1 MPAEPE
7 QLPPKVTNAPPYD
20 VFHNPLMCPITAR
33 DLEFR
38 SPTGITLPPRNV
50 LLTDIYYFTFIL
62 LLLNLLDYIIIIFM
76 RLRDSR
82 DGVFIKP
89 V

>member
-7 QLPPKVTNAPPYD
+7 QLPPKVTNTPPYD

-50 LLTDIYYFTFIL
+50 LLSYNY
-62 LLLNLLDYIIIIFM
+62 
-76 RLRDSR
+76 
-82 DGVFIKP
+82 
-89 V
+89 

>member
-1 MPAEPE
+1 VKTINTAPQVRNAIVNIKNGIFSINRKGPMPAEPE
-7 QLPPKVTNAPPYD
+7 QLPPKVTNAPPFD

-50 LLTDIYYFTFIL
+50 LFSS
-62 LLLNLLDYIIIIFM
+62 NH
-76 RLRDSR
+76 
-82 DGVFIKP
+82 
-89 V
+89 

>member
-7 QLPPKVTNAPPYD
+7 QLPPKVTNAPPFD

-50 LLTDIYYFTFIL
+50 LLDHY
-62 LLLNLLDYIIIIFM
+62 
-76 RLRDSR
+76 R
-82 DGVFIKP
+82 
-89 V
+89 

>member
-33 DLEFR
+33 DLEYR

-50 LLTDIYYFTFIL
+50 LLSDNYYLMDNSEIIGNVYLAF
-62 LLLNLLDYIIIIFM
+62 YI
-76 RLRDSR
+76 RT
-82 DGVFIKP
+82 
-89 V
+89 

>member
-50 LLTDIYYFTFIL
+50 LLSHNYYFIKSSETMGKL
-62 LLLNLLDYIIIIFM
+62 Y
-76 RLRDSR
+76 RLYFNKL
-82 DGVFIKP
+82 VE
-89 V
+89 